1 MKKIIDKSRKR
12 LKRKASIRKKIH
24 GTPERPRLTVY
35 KSNRYTYV
43 QAIDDAAGATL
54 AAASNLEK
62 EHRSIGNKVAEM
74 EKLGTSD
81 RGKAQ
86 SKEDRGGRVRQ
97 ERLPLP
103 RQDEG
108 DCGRRAQGRH
118 QSIEQMH
125 GEPRRDE
132 SARRAALRRA
142 ASGNG

>member
-62 EHRSIGNKVAEM
+62 EHRSIKNKVAEM
-74 EKLGTSD
+74 EKLGLLI
-81 RGKAQ
+81 G
-86 SKEDRGGRVRQ
+86 
-97 ERLPLP
+97 ERLKAKNIAAVVFD
-103 RQDEG
+103 RNG
-108 DCGRRAQGRH
+108 YRY
-118 QSIEQMH
+118 H
-125 GEPRRDE
+125 GKMKAIADG
-132 SARRAALRRA
+132 ARKAGISL
-142 ASGNG
+142 